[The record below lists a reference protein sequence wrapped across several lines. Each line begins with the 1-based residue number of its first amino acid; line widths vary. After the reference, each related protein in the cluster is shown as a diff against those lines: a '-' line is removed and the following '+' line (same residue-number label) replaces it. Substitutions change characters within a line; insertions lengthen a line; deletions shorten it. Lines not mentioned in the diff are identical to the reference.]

1 MLTEERRA
9 FLTQRARQARALTLE
24 AIYRVGRG
32 HIGGTMSIAELLIAL
47 YDDVM
52 RVDPSNPSWPE
63 RDRLVVSKGHAAPIV
78 YAVLAMKGYFDPKLL
93 DTLNANGTTLPSH
106 CDMRKVPGIDMTAGS
121 LGNGIAIGAG
131 MALAGKYQKK
141 DYTVYVIAGD
151 GELQEGVVWEGVNVA
166 AGRRLD
172 NLIVFVDRNGWQSG
186 GTVEETVGR
195 NNVAE
200 RFAAFGWHVQ
210 EISGHDIDAVR
221 SAVAAAK
228 AESGRPH
235 VIVCDCVKGKGVSYM
250 ENDNAWHK
258 GVPTDEQYATAK
270 RELEGA

>member
-1 MLTEERRA
+1 MTTSELGSLANKLRMEAVRMVYEGKDGHPGP
-9 FLTQRARQARALTLE
+9 AL
-24 AIYRVGRG
+24 
-32 HIGGTMSIAELLIAL
+32 SIADIIAAL
-47 YDDVM
+47 YFDIM
-52 RVDPSNPSWPE
+52 KVDPSNPQWEE
-63 RDRLVVSKGHAAPIV
+63 RDRLILSKGHSCPILYAA
-78 YAVLAMKGYFDPKLL
+78 LNEKGYFGEHVEHFHLRELGSKFQGHPVMNK
-93 DTLNANGTTLPSH
+93 T
-106 CDMRKVPGIDMTAGS
+106 PGVDMTSGS

-172 NLIVFVDRNGWQSG
+172 NMIVFVDRNGWQSG
-186 GTVEETVGR
+186 GTVEETVGN

-210 EISGHDIDAVR
+210 EISGHDIDAIK

-228 AESGRPH
+228 AEAGRPH
-235 VIVCDCVKGKGVSYM
+235 VIVCDCIKGKGVSYM

-258 GVPTDEQYATAK
+258 GVPSDEQYATAK

>member
-1 MLTEERRA
+1 
-9 FLTQRARQARALTLE
+9 
-24 AIYRVGRG
+24 
-32 HIGGTMSIAELLIAL
+32 
-47 YDDVM
+47 
-52 RVDPSNPSWPE
+52 
-63 RDRLVVSKGHAAPIV
+63 
-78 YAVLAMKGYFDPKLL
+78 
-93 DTLNANGTTLPSH
+93 
-106 CDMRKVPGIDMTAGS
+106 MTSGS

-131 MALAGKYQKK
+131 MALAGKYRKK

-151 GELQEGVVWEGVNVA
+151 GELQEGIVWEGVNVA

-172 NLIVFVDRNGWQSG
+172 NMVVFVDRNGWQSG
-186 GTVEETVGR
+186 GTVEETVGS

-210 EISGHDIDAVR
+210 EISGHDIDAIKA
-221 SAVAAAK
+221 AVAAAK

>member
-63 RDRLVVSKGHAAPIV
+63 RDRLVGSKGHAAPIV

-121 LGNGIAIGAG
+121 LGQGLSAAVG
-131 MALAGKYQKK
+131 MALANQMDHRDSY
-141 DYTVYVIAGD
+141 VYAIVGD
-151 GELQEGVVWEGVNVA
+151 GESQEGQVWEAVMLA
-166 AGRRLD
+166 AQRKLEH
-172 NLIVFVDRNGWQSG
+172 LIVFVDDNGCQVDG
-186 GTVEETVGR
+186 FTGDILNMR
-195 NNVAE
+195 PFDQKY
-200 RFAAFGWHVQ
+200 RAFGWHAIYV
-210 EISGHDIDAVR
+210 EDGHSFDQILDAIHQ
-221 SAVAAAK
+221 AK
-228 AESGRPH
+228 QTPERPH
-235 VIVCDCVKGKGVSYM
+235 AIILNTVKAKHVPGA
-250 ENDNAWHK
+250 ENTYQSHCFSLTREQLDNSL
-258 GVPTDEQYATAK
+258 
-270 RELEGA
+270 RNL